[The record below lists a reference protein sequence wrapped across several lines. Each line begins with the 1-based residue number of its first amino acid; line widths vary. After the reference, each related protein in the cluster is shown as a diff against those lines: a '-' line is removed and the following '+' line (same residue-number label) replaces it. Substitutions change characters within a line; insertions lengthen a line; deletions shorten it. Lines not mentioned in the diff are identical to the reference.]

1 MAEIRINATGGVK
14 LYDADDSHYAQIVAG
29 TITSNVD
36 AITLGHD
43 VVSIVDNLALTSD
56 SAVLKFGAD
65 NDTTL
70 THTDGTGLTLNS
82 TNKLCFND
90 ASQFVQG
97 SSATVLSIGAT
108 DEIDLT
114 ATAIDINGTCDISG
128 TFSLG
133 GTNITTT
140 AAEINLI
147 DGGTSRG
154 TTALADGDGI
164 LINDA
169 GTMRMTNVTAVKT
182 YMSTSLDGID
192 DQTSSNDDQLTITDS
207 AIIVNEDSDDLDF
220 RIESNGNA
228 NAIFVDGGNDRVG
241 IGTGTVDTGGKCLTL
256 KSMGSAGP
264 QLILHQYNAADGW
277 ELNAED
283 ATGHLTVADTAA
295 DEIFRFDD
303 TGQLASGGETAA
315 DVSRGGLCL
324 NQVADDTNIMT
335 FKSSDVAHGMTGIAE
350 TDTYGMVLKDSA
362 TEGGLEF
369 VGLTEAGIGI
379 RLKSHA
385 TAASTTK
392 GTGAD
397 ACLKFDCFKKDNSN
411 SAAHGSNE
419 NLAAISDA
427 GTTRFIFDAE
437 GDFHAD
443 SSSTTFDAYDD
454 AQLVRAFDLSHR
466 KGTIE
471 SKFDKFIAYNHEN
484 LADIKLVGRSEDGTP
499 NNFINITKFQQL
511 HNGAIWQQYEKHQ
524 QLLEAVYD
532 LAKEAVGEEKA
543 DAILEKHEVKRLQ

>member
-182 YMSTSLDGID
+182 YMATAALAGID

-207 AIIVNEDSDDLDF
+207 LVVINEDSDDLDF
-220 RIESNGNA
+220 RVESDDNTHM
-228 NAIFVDGGNDRVG
+228 IFVDG
-241 IGTGTVDTGGKCLTL
+241 
-256 KSMGSAGP
+256 S
-264 QLILHQYNAADGW
+264 
-277 ELNAED
+277 
-283 ATGHLTVADTAA
+283 ADT
-295 DEIFRFDD
+295 I
-303 TGQLASGGETAA
+303 GMGG
-315 DVSRGGLCL
+315 
-324 NQVADDTNIMT
+324 
-335 FKSSDVAHGMTGIAE
+335 
-350 TDTYGMVLKDSA
+350 
-362 TEGGLEF
+362 
-369 VGLTEAGIGI
+369 
-379 RLKSHA
+379 
-385 TAASTTK
+385 
-392 GTGAD
+392 
-397 ACLKFDCFKKDNSN
+397 
-411 SAAHGSNE
+411 
-419 NLAAISDA
+419 
-427 GTTRFIFDAE
+427 
-437 GDFHAD
+437 
-443 SSSTTFDAYDD
+443 
-454 AQLVRAFDLSHR
+454 
-466 KGTIE
+466 
-471 SKFDKFIAYNHEN
+471 
-484 LADIKLVGRSEDGTP
+484 SEDGAMKFLISADGEFRIGGLAANP
-499 NNFINITKFQQL
+499 NTGGGTGLAAGNGSLQIDRSGGLSMQHTNSNFYWAFRGDSGTNAVWNYRHGGSSVGSISYGSSATSFNTSSDYRLKENVDYDWDATTRLKQL
-511 HNGAIWQQYEKHQ
+511 KPARFNWIIDETNT
-524 QLLEAVYD
+524 LVD
-532 LAKEAVGEEKA
+532 
-543 DAILEKHEVKRLQ
+543 

>member
-1 MAEIRINATGGVK
+1 
-14 LYDADDSHYAQIVAG
+14 
-29 TITSNVD
+29 
-36 AITLGHD
+36 
-43 VVSIVDNLALTSD
+43 
-56 SAVLKFGAD
+56 
-65 NDTTL
+65 
-70 THTDGTGLTLNS
+70 
-82 TNKLCFND
+82 
-90 ASQFVQG
+90 
-97 SSATVLSIGAT
+97 
-108 DEIDLT
+108 
-114 ATAIDINGTCDISG
+114 CDISG

-133 GTNITTT
+133 GTNITST

-220 RIESNGNA
+220 RVESNGNA

-303 TGQLASGGETAA
+303 TGQLASGAETAA

-324 NQVADDTNIMT
+324 NQVAEDTSIMT
-335 FKSSDVAHGMTGIAE
+335 FKSSDVAHGITDHAE
-350 TDTYGMVLKDSA
+350 TDTYGVVKKHSA
-362 TEGGLEF
+362 TNGGVQIEGYS
-369 VGLTEAGIGI
+369 EAAIAYQLRGV
-379 RLKSHA
+379 A
-385 TAASTTK
+385 TSPSTTK
-392 GTGAD
+392 SAGGDAIVSAYAYKKSGTGQGAT
-397 ACLKFDCFKKDNSN
+397 A
-411 SAAHGSNE
+411 SNE
-419 NLAAISDA
+419 NLFNVTNA
-427 GTTRFIFDAE
+427 GNTTFIVDAE
-437 GDFHAD
+437 GDLHAD
-443 SSSTTFDAYDD
+443 GSATT
-454 AQLVRAFDLSHR
+454 
-466 KGTIE
+466 
-471 SKFDKFIAYNHEN
+471 
-484 LADIKLVGRSEDGTP
+484 
-499 NNFINITKFQQL
+499 
-511 HNGAIWQQYEKHQ
+511 
-524 QLLEAVYD
+524 VYD
-532 LAKEAVGEEKA
+532 
-543 DAILEKHEVKRLQ
+543 